1 MADKQPR
8 MYVVN
13 SIFMSSSVI
22 SCKDLIVY
30 IKQRA
35 KLPVACYDLLEFR
48 LRLFLLL
55 THIHFIYC
63 LLLV

>member
-35 KLPVACYDLLEFR
+35 KLPVACYDRLEFR
-48 LRLFLLL
+48 LRLFLLS